1 MGTVEYWWVK
11 TPAGEEFG
19 PITTSGIKRLI
30 NDGII
35 TSADEI
41 RQEDC
46 EDYQVMDTCTH
57 FSFGTQVS
65 VTFLKPVEK
74 TEILKT
80 ECEHTIMLRKK
91 IEITAGDP
99 TNVNPPNT
107 EAESFSQGYTLAE
120 STRYENSKLGKNIFF
135 VVMVAACLTLVFLIV
150 QKFSVTNNVKFNQAS
165 KAPKTQFPSKQMGK
179 SKKARAPR

>member
-1 MGTVEYWWVK
+1 MGSVEYWWVR

-19 PITTSGIKRLI
+19 PIATSGIKRLI
-30 NDGII
+30 SDGII

-65 VTFLKPVEK
+65 ITFLKPLEK

-80 ECEHTIMLRKK
+80 ECDRTIVHRKK
-91 IEITAGDP
+91 IEISAAS
-99 TNVNPPNT
+99 PP
-107 EAESFSQGYTLAE
+107 
-120 STRYENSKLGKNIFF
+120 
-135 VVMVAACLTLVFLIV
+135 
-150 QKFSVTNNVKFNQAS
+150 
-165 KAPKTQFPSKQMGK
+165 
-179 SKKARAPR
+179 